1 MSMVQCSYLFAHT
14 LKYPI
19 AVLLVIV
26 LVHCQLAPSADVVS
40 VEVGF
45 GSAS

>member
-1 MSMVQCSYLFAHT
+1 MVQCSYLFART

-19 AVLLVIV
+19 AVLVVV

>member
-1 MSMVQCSYLFAHT
+1 MVQCSYLFART

-19 AVLLVIV
+19 AMLLVVV